1 MVYLPMSYL
10 YGNRF
15 VGPITPTVLALR
27 DELFTVPYH
36 NIDWN
41 EARNMLVADE
51 ICKTDFV
58 VPSEIHKRLC
68 LARKSNLGTH
78 TNISAKKAQE
88 IQMPKHG
95 KKIDKILASEKV
107 EKVKMMQW
115 LNFLTIG
122 EKEVKFSPGSCSR
135 LRKNDSRKR
144 STRTDLS
151 CRLLSANY
159 LSNMEDFSY
168 VRAYL
173 YSSHTLSK
181 RHKGSIYLAYI
192 LQGKWTENEDVTI
205 LGGNSQVL
213 PNSLTAHGTNTRE
226 SLTTP
231 GSKDTN
237 PSPSS
242 SQILVRK
249 PLHNQNILVIVA
261 DGNKK
266 SYTIGGLVLHNCPVK
281 MDNDLETDVD
291 KGRFIKLTVLA
302 IGDSVVE
309 INDNDCKV
317 ITEKTIF
324 DHIRQKAKSLPN

>member
-1 MVYLPMSYL
+1 MDDGHASDEDKSTRI
-10 YGNRF
+10 NRLQELNALEKLESMDLFVNKTQRHRSLFANCLKTKNHQF

-41 EARNMLVADE
+41 EARNMLVAGYDDKYLHVFAAMDFGTLAVLSLK
-51 ICKTDFV
+51 ICLHRILKLLHITRMRYAKHFV
-58 VPSEIHKRLC
+58 VPSEIHKRLY

-95 KKIDKILASEKV
+95 KEMDKIIATEKV
-107 EKVKMMQW
+107 EKVKMMLW

-135 LRKNDSRKR
+135 LRRNDSRKR

-173 YSSHTLSK
+173 DSSHTLSK
-181 RHKGSIYLAYI
+181 R
-192 LQGKWTENEDVTI
+192 
-205 LGGNSQVL
+205 
-213 PNSLTAHGTNTRE
+213 
-226 SLTTP
+226 
-231 GSKDTN
+231 
-237 PSPSS
+237 
-242 SQILVRK
+242 
-249 PLHNQNILVIVA
+249 
-261 DGNKK
+261 
-266 SYTIGGLVLHNCPVK
+266 
-281 MDNDLETDVD
+281 
-291 KGRFIKLTVLA
+291 
-302 IGDSVVE
+302 
-309 INDNDCKV
+309 
-317 ITEKTIF
+317 
-324 DHIRQKAKSLPN
+324 